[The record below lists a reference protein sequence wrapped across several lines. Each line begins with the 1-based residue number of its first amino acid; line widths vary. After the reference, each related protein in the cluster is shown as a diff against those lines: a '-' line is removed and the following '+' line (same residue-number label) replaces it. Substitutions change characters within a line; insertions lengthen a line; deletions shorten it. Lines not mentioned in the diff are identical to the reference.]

1 MDWTSL
7 DLLRAHAVES
17 IQFSPSQLRQ
27 VLSAY
32 SEGVLRKGWK
42 DYAILSATGQT
53 QFAVVE
59 RGAGDQPRILFSIA
73 RISQPKKPATYK
85 VFEGEKPVLQTGS
98 FLEAL
103 TRFRH
108 LGDRP
113 RPV

>member
-1 MDWTSL
+1 MPRIAL
-7 DLLRAHAVES
+7 DS
-17 IQFSPSQLRQ
+17 IQFTPNQLRQ

-42 DYAILSATGQT
+42 DYAILSAPNQT

-59 RGAGDQPRILFSIA
+59 RGSGDQPRILYSII
-73 RISQPKKPATYK
+73 RINPGKKAAIYK
-85 VFEGEKPVLQTGS
+85 VFDGEKPVLQTGS

-113 RPV
+113 RAV